1 MTSIESIGNHS
12 YVTHGEYVLN
22 ITAYNDVSSVVKN
35 SKVTVCKPVIPLATL
50 AVTSSPTNLTDPVQF
65 TMTLAA
71 GSDFKCIFNYG
82 DGGIDVFREICYNLT
97 YFADGVSLD
106 KTPFMNLE
114 FKAAHN
120 FSDVGRYA
128 IYVNCSNRLSA
139 VNFTTSSIVQKPI
152 TDLELPD
159 LPPQIL
165 GKNNPIAWTMTN
177 GTNVTFD
184 MKAEGTKIRYSS
196 FKTDVGDVLI
206 TNLGHISLPGVY
218 HVTLRAWN
226 EVSEANRS
234 IILTIQDDVTHVSNV
249 TWTTTSDFGSNI
261 PGFGAEKNI
270 FPCEYPVNF
279 TATPD
284 KGTNLTYHWKF
295 GDGIE
300 QNTSEPTITHK
311 FAEGVN
317 EYCSNVT
324 VYNLV
329 SSVTKMYRVKTEKS
343 VMSLTIEDDS
353 PVKVNKTTTF
363 KVGFTKFGT
372 RTCVKMDMGD
382 TKGFFVFG
390 GSHCASTGYKNITSI
405 TWAYMYT
412 TIDEFLVSVNAT
424 NTVSRQTA
432 EFKSVTVAKSCFY
445 PNATMLGE

>member
-1 MTSIESIGNHS
+1 MWIVNIADVLDIFVISLWHNYSTAGHYNVSIWASNPVNSMTANKIADVQDPVRNLTIQPKYDTTCLEVNGTLRVHLSVNGTDPRYFYDFGRPIKP
-12 YVTHGEYVLN
+12 
-22 ITAYNDVSSVVKN
+22 YNDVSSVVKN

-50 AVTSSPTNLTDPVQF
+50 AVTSSPTNLTDPVEF

-128 IYVNCSNRLSA
+128 IYVDCSNRLSA

-300 QNTSEPTITHK
+300 QKYQRTHHHPQIRRRCK
-311 FAEGVN
+311 
-317 EYCSNVT
+317 
-324 VYNLV
+324 
-329 SSVTKMYRVKTEKS
+329 RVLE
-343 VMSLTIEDDS
+343 
-353 PVKVNKTTTF
+353 
-363 KVGFTKFGT
+363 
-372 RTCVKMDMGD
+372 
-382 TKGFFVFG
+382 
-390 GSHCASTGYKNITSI
+390 
-405 TWAYMYT
+405 
-412 TIDEFLVSVNAT
+412 
-424 NTVSRQTA
+424 QT
-432 EFKSVTVAKSCFY
+432 
-445 PNATMLGE
+445 